1 MAKVKN
7 TTAIIDETPELEIK
21 EKGAEAEEAP
31 EPDTKEVGETPEI
44 GTEKPGAVIDET
56 PGPETKEVVFV
67 VKMGFANQS
76 GWHEVDEEYVPY
88 SDFDR
93 KALLRA
99 GYIEVKK

>member
-7 TTAIIDETPELEIK
+7 TPAVIDEM
-21 EKGAEAEEAP
+21 
-31 EPDTKEVGETPEI
+31 PEI
-44 GTEKPGAVIDET
+44 ETEDLGAVIDET
-56 PGPETKEVVFV
+56 PGPETNEVVFV
-67 VKMGFANQS
+67 AKMGFANQS